1 MYLIITYG
9 FPVILIVFELG
20 IRLTMKVDTST
31 FIGPTLASAALCF
44 LAPLTKPKEI
54 SGVAMS
60 NSSGE
65 HITIKKIDNE
75 FIGFTWLLI
84 FVALFAWAACCV
96 FSNQEP
102 NLNLFT
108 FYDHE
113 VKVHFFIGIVAYFV
127 SLAMTGIKEWL

>member
-1 MYLIITYG
+1 
-9 FPVILIVFELG
+9 
-20 IRLTMKVDTST
+20 MKVDTFT

-44 LAPLTKPKEI
+44 LAPLTKPKVI
-54 SGVAMS
+54 PGVSMPTPSG
-60 NSSGE
+60 G

-102 NLNLFT
+102 DMNIFT
-108 FYDHE
+108 IYNHE
-113 VKVHFFIGIVAYFV
+113 VKVHFFIGIVAYFI